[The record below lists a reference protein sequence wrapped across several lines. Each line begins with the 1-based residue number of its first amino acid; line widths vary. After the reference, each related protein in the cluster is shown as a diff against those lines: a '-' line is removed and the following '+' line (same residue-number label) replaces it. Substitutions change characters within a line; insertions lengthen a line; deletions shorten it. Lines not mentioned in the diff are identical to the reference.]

1 MVKTIWEDIL
11 TIEVVKSDLYEKK
24 VKFLVETYKCFTE
37 SDKFVPNKWGH
48 RKKHF
53 DAATKAAERPRIG
66 VKELSIEA
74 ITRKEFMSLMN
85 KLTVNNKNTILKS
98 LKNMIRLEYTDLY
111 IEIIWDLMQRAS
123 EFRNIY
129 FEVLKIF
136 STESLI
142 KKWNNLWDAYYV
154 QRSWMPAEHILNDN
168 EDYDEF
174 CDFVK
179 WKKRAI
185 ASIHV
190 WIMLY
195 EKGIV
200 AINIIDTLIKE
211 IVNDCTQEFE
221 KVNYNTK
228 KSDSLLEQILI
239 LVNFTKT
246 EQDDHIIELIKK
258 WLPLVDKL
266 KSSSRFKLYDINEHL
281 DKKMK
286 SVYRPKRGV
295 I

>member
-24 VKFLVETYKCFTE
+24 AKFLTDTYKCFTE
-37 SDKFVPNKWGH
+37 SDKFVPNKWAH
-48 RKKHF
+48 RKNRFEPK
-53 DAATKAAERPRIG
+53 ATERPRIG
-66 VKELSIEA
+66 NKELSIEA

-85 KLTVNNKNTILKS
+85 KLTLNNKNTILKS
-98 LKNMIRLEYTDLY
+98 LKNMIRIEYTDLY
-111 IEIIWDLMQRAS
+111 IDIIWDLMQRAPD
-123 EFRNIY
+123 FRNVY
-129 FEVLKIF
+129 FEVLKLF
-136 STESLI
+136 PGESLV
-142 KKWNNLWDAYYV
+142 KKWNDIWNSYYV
-154 QRSWMPAEHILNDN
+154 QRYWLPAEQILNDN

-190 WIMLY
+190 WIMLF
-195 EKGIV
+195 EKD
-200 AINIIDTLIKE
+200 IIDIIDVLICE
-211 IVNDCTQEFE
+211 IVNDCMLEFN

-228 KSDSLLEQILI
+228 KADSLLEQILI

-246 EQDDHIIELIKK
+246 EKDDHIIELVKK
-258 WLPLVDKL
+258 WLPRAEEL
-266 KSSSRFKLYDINEHL
+266 KPSSRFKLYDINDHL
-281 DKKMK
+281 EKKMK
-286 SVYRPKRGV
+286 SVYRPKRGG